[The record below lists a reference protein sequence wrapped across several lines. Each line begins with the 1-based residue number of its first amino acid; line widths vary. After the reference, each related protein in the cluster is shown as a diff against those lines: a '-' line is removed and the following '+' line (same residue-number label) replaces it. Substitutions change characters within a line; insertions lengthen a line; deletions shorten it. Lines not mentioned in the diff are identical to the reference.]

1 MRDLRTLD
9 RDTIDDF
16 RCVVET
22 FLVNSDFTPTQLE
35 EVLAGVSLEF
45 ARAIGFDNHDIREC
59 ILETERRNM
68 AILDEIKFRP
78 SYTKESLKGKNIVHE
93 ADIYMY
99 KNKVIKNRLGA
110 VGGVFNDDATIRTII
125 ENVEGLFV
133 METDE
138 DYLCTSDYGRVVFR
152 IEKEIK

>member
-22 FLVNSDFTPTQLE
+22 FLVNSDFTPSELE

-59 ILETERRNM
+59 ILETEILN
-68 AILDEIKFRP
+68 IEVLDE
-78 SYTKESLKGKNIVHE
+78 
-93 ADIYMY
+93 
-99 KNKVIKNRLGA
+99 LGITLEP
-110 VGGVFNDDATIRTII
+110 TIPAHKHDEEKDCEFTYSELLDLRTILNDMKDSFYII
-125 ENVEGLFV
+125 EDRCSFD
-133 METDE
+133 DE
-138 DYLCTSDYGRVVFR
+138 YEVIISL
-152 IEKEIK
+152 IKKLNNID

>member
-22 FLVNSDFTPTQLE
+22 FLVNSDFTPSELE

-59 ILETERRNM
+59 ILETEMLN
-68 AILDEIKFRP
+68 IEVLDE
-78 SYTKESLKGKNIVHE
+78 
-93 ADIYMY
+93 
-99 KNKVIKNRLGA
+99 LGI
-110 VGGVFNDDATIRTII
+110 FLEPTIPAHKHDEEKDCEFTYSELLDLRTILNDMKDSFYII
-125 ENVEGLFV
+125 EDRCSFD
-133 METDE
+133 DE
-138 DYLCTSDYGRVVFR
+138 YEVIISL
-152 IEKEIK
+152 IKKLNNID